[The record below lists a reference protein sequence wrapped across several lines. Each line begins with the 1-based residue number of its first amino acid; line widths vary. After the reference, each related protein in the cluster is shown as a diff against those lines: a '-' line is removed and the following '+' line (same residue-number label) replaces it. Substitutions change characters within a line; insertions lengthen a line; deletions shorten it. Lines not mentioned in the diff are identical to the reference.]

1 LLTLEAAASCY
12 LKINITTEHTEALL
26 RYTELKKY
34 WFGHFSWP
42 SLLGGEL
49 ITLYPVKALL
59 LNASKLRVYQ

>member
-1 LLTLEAAASCY
+1 LLFKNKYDHRAHRGA
-12 LKINITTEHTEALL
+12 L

-59 LNASKLRVYQ
+59 LNASKLRVLYLSLIND

>member
-1 LLTLEAAASCY
+1 M
-12 LKINITTEHTEALL
+12 TTEHTEALL

-34 WFGHFSWP
+34 WFGHFFWP